1 MEGGLG
7 VVTTLRWG
15 ARTCEDEPDKPV
27 RLRGGRALL
36 RLFRRISSVHPIGFP
51 ALASRRHRAA
61 RYEAGFSIATE
72 RNDFERDPAV
82 R

>member
-1 MEGGLG
+1 M
-7 VVTTLRWG
+7 VTTLRWG

-51 ALASRRHRAA
+51 RSRRGAIARRAM
-61 RYEAGFSIATE
+61 R
-72 RNDFERDPAV
+72 RDFP
-82 R
+82 